1 MVEETDQVHRAY
13 DDSPQRFRDN
23 NSEDKF
29 SGANGVLFEQAMS
42 QTRMAVCLSDPTAP
56 DAPIVFANRAFL
68 ELTGYSEQEVIG
80 RNCRFLQGP
89 ATDPEK
95 VALVRES
102 LAAEKVVVVELLNYR
117 KDGSSFW
124 NALHLGP
131 IYDDSGK
138 LLYFFGSQWNVSE
151 VHAARAE
158 EAYAKALSRELS
170 HRMKNMFSVIGAIVN
185 ITGRAQGMQEEA
197 RTINDRIQA
206 LGRAYEPTLDEA
218 SLGSIEAGQAIRS
231 VLAPYD
237 PEGQRIRYSGNVVR
251 VDPNVVSTLGLTFH
265 ELATN
270 AIKYGA
276 LSNDSGVVEIE
287 WEPIVATD
295 GQNGRL
301 KIVWTE
307 RGGPPVTHASGNS
320 GSGQGIMTKLMALS
334 QGDVTYDWQPDG
346 LVVTVTAPTFLEQV
360 KS

>member
-1 MVEETDQVHRAY
+1 MADEMDQVHRAY

-23 NSEDKF
+23 NAEDKF
-29 SGANGVLFEQAMS
+29 SGASGVLFEQAMS
-42 QTRMAVCLSDPTAP
+42 QTRMAVCLSDPSAP

-68 ELTGYSEQEVIG
+68 ELTGYSEEEVIG

-89 ATDPEK
+89 GTDPEK
-95 VALVRES
+95 VSQIRKAL
-102 LAAEKVVVVELLNYR
+102 EKETVVVVEMMNYR

-131 IYDDSGK
+131 IYDDAGK
-138 LLYFFGSQWNVSE
+138 LLYFFGSQWDVSE
-151 VHAARAE
+151 VHAARAD
-158 EAYAKALSRELS
+158 EAYAKAMSRELS

-185 ITGRAQGMQEEA
+185 ITGRAQGIQEEV

-218 SLGSIEAGQAIRS
+218 SLGSIEVGQAIKS

-237 PEGQRIRYSGNVVR
+237 PEGQRIRYSGDGIR
-251 VDPNVVSTLGLTFH
+251 VDPNVVSVLGLTFH

-276 LSNDSGVVEIE
+276 LSNPDGVVDVE
-287 WEPIVATD
+287 W
-295 GQNGRL
+295 QNLDPADGRL
-301 KIVWTE
+301 KIVWIE
-307 RGGPPVTHASGNS
+307 QGGPTITQVPEGAGTGH
-320 GSGQGIMTKLMALS
+320 GIMSRLMSLA
-334 QGDVTYDWQPDG
+334 QGEVSYHWKPEG
-346 LVVTVTAPTFLEQV
+346 LVVTVMAPGRLEQV
-360 KS
+360 HS